1 MAENLGV
8 VRDVVIVGG
17 GAAGLSAALT
27 LARARRSVTVID
39 AGEPRNAP
47 AGGVHGLLALDG
59 VGPDELIARGRKE
72 VLGYGGEILDG
83 EVVDI
88 SRTKDV
94 FAITLRDN
102 RLLHARRLLIATGLV
117 DVLPDVPGVREQ
129 WGRGVV
135 HCPYC
140 HGWEVRDHK
149 IGVLAMEPMEL
160 HKAFLFRQWSSDIVL
175 FAGGI
180 ELDAEQRAQ
189 LDAFDIAVVGGA
201 VDRLE
206 IDGDRLTGVRLRDGR
221 VVEVDTVA
229 VSTKMVA
236 RTDLFTGI
244 GIESTP
250 HPSGGAFIKT
260 DEVGQTAVP
269 GVWAAGNASDISAQV
284 SGAAAEGARAAQHI
298 NANLVMDELTRAV
311 AANADTTAI
320 TERELSR

>member
-1 MAENLGV
+1 
-8 VRDVVIVGG
+8 
-17 GAAGLSAALT
+17 
-27 LARARRSVTVID
+27 
-39 AGEPRNAP
+39 
-47 AGGVHGLLALDG
+47 
-59 VGPDELIARGRKE
+59 
-72 VLGYGGEILDG
+72 
-83 EVVDI
+83 
-88 SRTKDV
+88 
-94 FAITLRDN
+94 
-102 RLLHARRLLIATGLV
+102 
-117 DVLPDVPGVREQ
+117 
-129 WGRGVV
+129 V

-175 FAGGI
+175 FPGGI

-206 IDGDRLTGVRLRDGR
+206 IDDDRLTGVRLRDGR

-229 VSTKMVA
+229 VSTKMIA

-244 GIESTP
+244 GIEPTS
-250 HPSGGAFIKT
+250 HPSGGAFIET
-260 DEVGQTAVP
+260 DEVGQTTVP

-298 NANLVMDELTRAV
+298 NANLVMDDLKRAV
-311 AANADTTAI
+311 ASKADTTAT